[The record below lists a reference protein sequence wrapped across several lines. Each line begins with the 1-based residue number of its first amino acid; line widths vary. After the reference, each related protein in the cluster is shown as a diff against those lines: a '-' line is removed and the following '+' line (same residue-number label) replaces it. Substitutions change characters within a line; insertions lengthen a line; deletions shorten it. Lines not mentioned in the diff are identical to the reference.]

1 MMESKIFWCAPW
13 GRDTLKHVYLFLHPS
28 YWTMNGLQRVELPP
42 ERMGAIMAYW
52 SASDGVVHE
61 LGECADV
68 WGVELATGALPR
80 VVACHQRPGEGTGS
94 R

>member
-1 MMESKIFWCAPW
+1 
-13 GRDTLKHVYLFLHPS
+13 
-28 YWTMNGLQRVELPP
+28 
-42 ERMGAIMAYW
+42 MAYW

-61 LGECADV
+61 LAECADV